1 MSDTK
6 KAMLGTYA
14 RALVAIFLT
23 AVIGSFLDSKQDIF
37 SVDLTDL
44 KTYIAAGVAAAIPV
58 LLRWLNPNDPS
69 YGLAYD
75 GTDEDDEDE
84 DF

>member
-1 MSDTK
+1 MSDTQ

-14 RALVAIFLT
+14 RALAAIFLT
-23 AVIGSFLDSKQDIF
+23 AGIGSFLDSKQDIF
-37 SVDLTDL
+37 AVDLTDL

-58 LLRWLNPNDPS
+58 LLRWLNPSDPS

>member
-1 MSDTK
+1 MSDTQ

-14 RALVAIFLT
+14 RALAAIFLT
-23 AVIGSFLDSKQDIF
+23 AAIGSFLDSKQDIF
-37 SVDLTDL
+37 AVDLTDL

-58 LLRWLNPNDPS
+58 LLRWLNPSDPS

>member
-1 MSDTK
+1 MSETK
-6 KAMLGTYA
+6 KAMLGTYL
-14 RALVAIFLT
+14 RALSAIFLT
-23 AVIGSFLDSKQDIF
+23 AAIGAFLDSKQDIF
-37 SVDLTDL
+37 AVDLTDL

-58 LLRWLNPNDPS
+58 ALRWLNPNDPV

-75 GTDEDDEDE
+75 GTDEDDEDD

>member
-1 MSDTK
+1 MSDTQ

-37 SVDLTDL
+37 AVDLTDL
-44 KTYIAAGVAAAIPV
+44 KTYVAAGVAAAIPV
-58 LLRWLNPNDPS
+58 LLRWLNPGDPV

>member
-1 MSDTK
+1 MSDTQ

-14 RALVAIFLT
+14 RALAAIFLT

-37 SVDLTDL
+37 AVDLTDL

-58 LLRWLNPNDPS
+58 LLRWLNPSDPS